1 MTHRPINVRQGLDL
15 GPLPRTPAGLA
26 RLIGAL
32 EVAVEAA
39 ADAVDRA
46 PDDPNLIILR
56 ATLKPLREARDYDRE
71 AAAWQISTD
80 GVTDKQQ

>member
-32 EVAVEAA
+32 EVAAEAA
-39 ADAVDRA
+39 AAAVDRA

-56 ATLKPLREARDYDRE
+56 ATLKPLREARDYDAE

-80 GVTDKQQ
+80 GVTDNQQ